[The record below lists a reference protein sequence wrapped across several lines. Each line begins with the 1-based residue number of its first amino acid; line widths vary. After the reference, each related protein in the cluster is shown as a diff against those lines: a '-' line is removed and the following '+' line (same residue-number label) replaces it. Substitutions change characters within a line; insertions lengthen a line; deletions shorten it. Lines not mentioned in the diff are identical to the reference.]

1 MTALNVQVSA
11 AITLVAE
18 VKVNDLFKTLKRLG
32 LAVAMAVLLPTAALA
47 QATPDWTQTTPNTY
61 GKMIA
66 LDRGNNAYVA
76 GTDPLAL
83 TMLIK
88 RLRARPCL
96 ADQRQRQ
103 HHQRRRHHDKNF
115 NELWRKTYSV
125 DPWGWRVAVDS
136 QGNAIV
142 AGAAGSGYLDWMT
155 IKLDANGGLLWSRR
169 YDQHTND
176 EIPYAMVVGPDDA
189 IYITGQGGPGPTSGE
204 LSYLRTVTLKY
215 TPAGAQVWSAA
226 TFNSVRGLGLKLG
239 SDSGLFV
246 VGESPWT
253 VYHYTQAS
261 MANLPPVAAAAATTA
276 TMGPSPLTVAFSS
289 AGSND
294 PDGTIVSYRWR
305 FGDGRTSLEANPTHT
320 FDAGYT
326 TAGNYT
332 ATPTVSDNLG
342 GAPTSAPITITA
354 KPALATPSFVGF
366 DPSTIKGGLTTIG
379 TVAVSTA
386 SGVVVALSS
395 SNPRVAS
402 VPASVQVA
410 AGFTSATFTI
420 KTSRLKASTGVT
432 ITATANGVSRS
443 ATLGVVK

>member
-1 MTALNVQVSA
+1 MAALNVQVSA

-18 VKVNDLFKTLKRLG
+18 VKVNNLFKTLKRLG

-76 GTDPLAL
+76 GSDPLAL

-96 ADQRQRQ
+96 PDQRQRQ

-189 IYITGQGGPGPTSGE
+189 IYITGKGGPGPTSGE

-215 TPAGAQVWSAA
+215 TPAGAQV
-226 TFNSVRGLGLKLG
+226 
-239 SDSGLFV
+239 
-246 VGESPWT
+246 
-253 VYHYTQAS
+253 
-261 MANLPPVAAAAATTA
+261 
-276 TMGPSPLTVAFSS
+276 
-289 AGSND
+289 
-294 PDGTIVSYRWR
+294 
-305 FGDGRTSLEANPTHT
+305 
-320 FDAGYT
+320 
-326 TAGNYT
+326 
-332 ATPTVSDNLG
+332 
-342 GAPTSAPITITA
+342 
-354 KPALATPSFVGF
+354 
-366 DPSTIKGGLTTIG
+366 
-379 TVAVSTA
+379 
-386 SGVVVALSS
+386 
-395 SNPRVAS
+395 
-402 VPASVQVA
+402 
-410 AGFTSATFTI
+410 
-420 KTSRLKASTGVT
+420 
-432 ITATANGVSRS
+432 
-443 ATLGVVK
+443 